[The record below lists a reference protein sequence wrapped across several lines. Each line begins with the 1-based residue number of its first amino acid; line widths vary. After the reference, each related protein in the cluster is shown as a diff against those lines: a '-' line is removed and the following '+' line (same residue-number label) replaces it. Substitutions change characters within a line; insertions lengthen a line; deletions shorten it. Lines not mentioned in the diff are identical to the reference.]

1 MDKTHL
7 TRFLISDIK
16 EELSL
21 NGVAEGRHSEYIRFF
36 KEHLDDDQYYC
47 LSAMNPDRPANLRST
62 MGKCSRNYIAGG
74 VSQYFVATTA
84 NINGQT
90 LPVVVQKI
98 YPKTASQ
105 FRMIDDYVVYLSKNA
120 VDNL

>member
-21 NGVAEGRHSEYIRFF
+21 NRVAEGRHSEFVRFF
-36 KEHLDDDQYYC
+36 KEHLNDDRYYC
-47 LSAMNPDRPANLRST
+47 LSPMNPDRPANLRNA
-62 MGKCSRNYIAGG
+62 MGKCSRNYKAGG
-74 VSQYFVATTA
+74 VSQYFVASTA
-84 NINGQT
+84 NIYGQT

-98 YPKTASQ
+98 YPKTGAQ
-105 FRMIDDYVVYLSKNA
+105 FRMIDDYIVYLSKTA